1 MATAS
6 PSTLSPVTIGDTF
19 SVTVSIIPDELEVI
33 SSVTGSLSGTPI
45 EQSIVVSSGSS
56 SVTISGQHQNTFTDK
71 FLYTEPGQTDL
82 TVTPTETIGRGNVP
96 SDKNLFKLT
105 QDTRKS
111 ETRTYNIVVNGN
123 INIPVTQEVLNPLEP
138 MRQFM
143 ANYRYKGA

>member
-6 PSTLSPVTIGDTF
+6 PSTLSSVVIGDSF
-19 SVTVSIIPDELEVI
+19 SVTVSIIPDEFEVI

-45 EQSIVVSSGSS
+45 EQTIVVTDGIS
-56 SVTISGQHQNTFTDK
+56 SVTISGRHQNTFTDK

-82 TVTPTETIGRGNVP
+82 TVTPNEAIGRGNVP

-105 QDTRKS
+105 QDLRRS
-111 ETRTYNIVVNGN
+111 EIRTYNIVVNGN
-123 INIPVTQEVLNPLEP
+123 INISVTQEVLNPLEP